1 MMGSACWLMAVEAPS
16 NGDSNPPVLR
26 NCTAE
31 GKAAATDA
39 VKSNFNFDLVGVST
53 VTAGGILMKGGTITT
68 VIDSTG
74 EGLLYTGLWTAGSA
88 ATQAGATMFTCTIS
102 NVSTFLN
109 WFGSLGGH

>member
-1 MMGSACWLMAVEAPS
+1 VNRAP
-16 NGDSNPPVLR
+16 NNHDSNPPVLR

-31 GKAAATDA
+31 GKAAAADA

-53 VTAGGILMKGGTITT
+53 VTAGGILMKGGTIRT